1 MKIRSSKVQLL
12 CILGA
17 VKEHIWGTFIHTYN
31 LLASKWKF
39 ILGLSRK
46 FIVRKISNRVF
57 VFLPI
62 TLMVATIVITM
73 IMVMSVYL
81 EKRMPNN
88 YHNYEI
94 KIFKNLLLPVDIF
107 SVRNINSHSFSSILL
122 WSIPACKISSFY
134 KQNAFCCSLTL
145 WPSWISHTTIIYI
158 HIWMLMF
165 PNRKEDR
172 EYYSRVISSLMHKI
186 MRYCL
191 DIVMKSPNFF

>member
-1 MKIRSSKVQLL
+1 MYIRGRKRTHLRY
-12 CILGA
+12 IY
-17 VKEHIWGTFIHTYN
+17 TYN

-46 FIVRKISNRVF
+46 FIVRKVSNRVF

-94 KIFKNLLLPVDIF
+94 KIFKNLFLPVDIF
-107 SVRNINSHSFSSILL
+107 SLRNINSHSFRPGHQFEIVCMTNIITHFKMLKYFSILL
-122 WSIPACKISSFY
+122 SSIPACEISSSYETKSFLLLI
-134 KQNAFCCSLTL
+134 NFV
-145 WPSWISHTTIIYI
+145 TILNITHNHNLHPY
-158 HIWMLMF
+158 LN
-165 PNRKEDR
+165 PN
-172 EYYSRVISSLMHKI
+172 V
-186 MRYCL
+186 
-191 DIVMKSPNFF
+191 P